1 MQEWEEGVSYEAKWR
16 TMLGA
21 VQQHCSGETD
31 AYAQFLA
38 RKSIQH
44 APTGIA
50 DPPPMNPRLKPHQ
63 QHCTRWAL
71 QRGRAALFQDPGL
84 GKTWQGLEWA
94 AKVKHHT
101 HKPVL
106 ILCPLAVAGQWV
118 REGQKLW
125 GEDWGPVPTLAR
137 EASDLHGAEPISY
150 VANYERLDKLSE
162 LVPLLGGVVLDESS
176 LIKNATGKTRT
187 QLIETFRATPFKL
200 CLTATPSPND
210 PAELGNHAE
219 FLGVM
224 RHVDMLQRFFEHDAG
239 DTGTWVLKGHA
250 RKAFWRWC
258 AQWAMCLRRPSDLG
272 FSDEGYELPP
282 LEWHEHVVDVGA
294 IDTGEKQMSFAATY
308 EAASLGEQRKVR
320 RDSLQTR
327 VQRAAELVNAD
338 REQWIV
344 WAALNPESEAL
355 TSAIDGAIEVTGSQS
370 IDEKEERITR
380 FLAGDARVLVTKMG
394 ICGMG
399 LNCQQVA
406 QQLFVGIDHSF
417 EQQYQAVRRS
427 WRFGQ
432 QRTVHAHQICTSADG
447 RILTNIRRKQ
457 EAFERMHSEM
467 RSVLKEAVSGRN

>member
-1 MQEWEEGVSYEAKWR
+1 VS
-16 TMLGA
+16 
-21 VQQHCSGETD
+21 D
-31 AYAQFLA
+31 AYAEFIA
-38 RKSIQH
+38 RKLAHQV
-44 APTGIA
+44 PTGIP
-50 DPPPMNPRLKPHQ
+50 DPPPMNERLKPHQ

-94 AKVKHHT
+94 AKVTQHT

-106 ILCPLAVAGQWV
+106 VLCPLAVAGQWV

-125 GEDWGPVPTLAR
+125 GEGWGPVPTLAR
-137 EASDLHGAEPISY
+137 EMSDIDGERPVSY
-150 VANYERLDKLSE
+150 VTNYDRLDKLKE
-162 LVPLLGGVVLDESS
+162 LLPRLGGVVLDESS

-187 QLIETFRATPFKL
+187 QLIESFRHTHFKL

-258 AQWAMCLRRPSDLG
+258 STWAMCLRRPSDLG
-272 FSDEGYELPP
+272 YSDEGYELPP

-294 IDTGEKQMSFAATY
+294 LDTGERQLSFAVTY

-320 RDSLQTR
+320 RDSLETR
-327 VQRAAELVNAD
+327 VAKAAALVNAD

-355 TSAIDGAIEVTGSQS
+355 TKAIDGAIEVTGSQS
-370 IDEKEERITR
+370 IDEKEDRITR
-380 FLAGDARVLVTKMG
+380 FLAGEARVLVTKMG
-394 ICGMG
+394 ICGFG

-406 QQLFVGIDHSF
+406 KQLFVGIEHSF
-417 EQQYQAVRRS
+417 EQQFQAVRRS
-427 WRFGQ
+427 FRFGQ
-432 QRTVHAHQICTSADG
+432 TRAVQAHQLRTSADG
-447 RILTNIRRKQ
+447 RIVANLRRKQ
-457 EAFERMHSEM
+457 EEFERMHAEM
-467 RSVLKEAVSGRN
+467 AAVLREGCDAA

>member
-1 MQEWEEGVSYEAKWR
+1 MITYEEFLAAK
-16 TMLGA
+16 A
-21 VQQHCSGETD
+21 VQ
-31 AYAQFLA
+31 
-38 RKSIQH
+38 H
-44 APTGIA
+44 ASTGIA
-50 DPPPMNPRLKPHQ
+50 DPPTLNERLKPHQ

-94 AKVKHHT
+94 AKVRDET
-101 HKPVL
+101 HRPVL
-106 ILCPLAVAGQWV
+106 TLCPLAVAGQWV
-118 REGQKLW
+118 REGEKMW
-125 GEDWGPVPTLAR
+125 GTGWGPVPKLLR
-137 EASDLHGAEPISY
+137 EASDVDGDRPVTY
-150 VANYERLDKLSE
+150 VANYERLDKLQE

-176 LIKNATGKTRT
+176 CIKNATGKTRA
-187 QLIETFRATPFKL
+187 QLIETFRHTPFKL

-258 AQWAMCLRRPSDLG
+258 AGWAMCLRRPSDLG
-272 FSDEGYELPP
+272 YSDEGYELPP

-294 IDTGEKQMSFAATY
+294 IDTGEKQMSFDVTY
-308 EAASLGEQRKVR
+308 EAATLGEQRKVR
-320 RDSLQTR
+320 RDSLHTR
-327 VQRAAELVNAD
+327 VAKAAALVNAD

-355 TSAIDGAIEVTGSQS
+355 TKAIDGAIEVTGSQS
-370 IDEKEERITR
+370 IDEKEERIMR
-380 FLAGDARVLVTKMG
+380 FLDGKARVLVTKMG

-406 QQLFVGIDHSF
+406 HQLFVGIDHSF

-432 QRTVHAHQICTSADG
+432 SRSVHAHQICTSADG
-447 RILTNIRRKQ
+447 RIVTNLRRKTLL
-457 EAFERMHSEM
+457 FEQMHTEM
-467 RSVLKEAVSGRN
+467 RAAVGGDGGRH